1 MSHRISKRRWRQ
13 PFLAFCA
20 ASLVCA
26 SGAAPAGEDR
36 DHERAR
42 QALEAGEVL
51 PLRVILER
59 VERDTPG
66 QVVDVELELERE
78 NGRGRWVYEV
88 KVLRG
93 GGTLVKLKVD
103 ARDGTVIGRKQR
115 GGHESRSGGG
125 SEPPATGHG
134 GGGR

>member
-1 MSHRISKRRWRQ
+1 MLHHISNYRWRQ
-13 PFLAFCA
+13 PFLALCA
-20 ASLVCA
+20 AALAGA
-26 SGAAPAGEDR
+26 SGPAPAGGDH

-66 QVVDVELELERE
+66 QVVDVELESERE
-78 NGRGRWVYEV
+78 NGRRRWVYEV

-93 GGTLVKLKVD
+93 GGALVKLKVD
-103 ARDGTVIGRKQR
+103 ARDGTVIDRKQR
-115 GGHESRSGGG
+115 GGREGRSGGG
-125 SEPPATGHG
+125 NEPPINGDG